1 MQTKDRRFTLRA
13 AGALAA
19 IVAALAI
26 PATASAGDVTV
37 TAAPTSLPAPGG
49 NFTFTVNVAK
59 IPDTPTF
66 SDNSVLTLTDSVYGN
81 LNGKGSCVLPAPL
94 PYSCTFT
101 GAFNGVAGAT
111 QTNTVNAFQ
120 LAIVQT
126 MGGPSPENYART
138 GSATVSLTAPV
149 VQPPPKKC
157 KKGFV
162 LKKVKTK
169 NGVKKKCVKK
179 KK

>member
-1 MQTKDRRFTLRA
+1 M
-13 AGALAA
+13 GALAA
-19 IVAALAI
+19 IIAALAI
-26 PATASAGDVTV
+26 PASASAGDVTV

-49 NFTFTVNVAK
+49 NFQFTVNVVK
-59 IPDTPTF
+59 QPDSPGF
-66 SDNSVLTLTDSVYGN
+66 QDNSVLTLTDSVYGN
-81 LNGKGSCVLPAPL
+81 LNGKGTCVTPAPL

-120 LAIVQT
+120 VAII
-126 MGGPSPENYART
+126 GPPGPPSPENYART

-149 VQPPPKKC
+149 IAQPTKKC
-157 KKGFV
+157 KKGFH

-169 NGVKKKCVKK
+169 HGTKKKCVRKK

>member
-1 MQTKDRRFTLRA
+1 L
-13 AGALAA
+13 AGLLAA
-19 IVAALAI
+19 IGTALLI
-26 PATASAGDVTV
+26 PASASAGDVTV
-37 TAAPTSLPAPGG
+37 TAAPSTLPAPGG
-49 NFTFTVNVAK
+49 NFQFTVNVAK
-59 IPDTPTF
+59 QDAPGFT
-66 SDNSVLTLTDSVYGN
+66 DNSVLTLTDSVYGN
-81 LNGKGSCVLPAPL
+81 LNGKGSCALPAAL

-111 QTNTVNAFQ
+111 QTNTVSAFE

-138 GSATVSLTAPV
+138 GSATISLTAPV
-149 VQPPPKKC
+149 VTPPKKKKC

-162 LKKVKTK
+162 RKKVKTK
-169 NGVKKKCVKK
+169 DGIKRKCVKK